1 MLLTVQSFGF
11 YKFIYLFIL
20 FFFLFFFEILL
31 ALITI
36 AEIFSFLCF
45 FKTYIVQR
53 QDEAFKIS
61 YIDYVHLEGPAA
73 DAGLRPGDV
82 IISINGLVVTD
93 LSHNELVA
101 LIKSCEEMRMIL
113 VFENIRQR
121 IELVARSIRL
131 KKLLNDKLYQ
141 LNLLDIQEQAILRR
155 ECSKN
160 CHPYYA
166 YSAKI
171 NFSVQEGCP
180 VLYKH
185 TFFFQEHLPEKWP
198 TI

>member
-1 MLLTVQSFGF
+1 MLDVLTNDQKIITDSCSKRKRRTVLLKRTNNCQFGFTIQAIPTFPRLDFFLLSMLLTVQSFGF

-73 DAGLRPGDV
+73 DAGLRPGNV
-82 IISINGLVVTD
+82 ASYWNTD
-93 LSHNELVA
+93 L
-101 LIKSCEEMRMIL
+101 C
-113 VFENIRQR
+113 
-121 IELVARSIRL
+121 
-131 KKLLNDKLYQ
+131 
-141 LNLLDIQEQAILRR
+141 
-155 ECSKN
+155 
-160 CHPYYA
+160 
-166 YSAKI
+166 
-171 NFSVQEGCP
+171 
-180 VLYKH
+180 
-185 TFFFQEHLPEKWP
+185 
-198 TI
+198 